1 MIDKIRKGL
10 VRKYTA
16 IIAILLIAVFCS
28 GSYLNLQIT
37 LRNIDKTL
45 MAYLDEEEREA
56 SEIFAEHSIMPQTVE
71 YTDSHRNVLL
81 SFWFK
86 GENLI
91 YAELP
96 TNPQFSTELLE
107 AVKNDNFKTETIH
120 QQKIKNRWYFRMIS
134 RNLYQNGK
142 QIGKVVVVSNT
153 TNLHHSFNHLFI
165 ISSAVIV
172 ILLAL
177 AFFISNLLASK
188 AIMQI
193 ETMFERQKKF
203 VSDASHELRTPLSI
217 MLAYTELLEHKKSS
231 PEIIRRLKDEIISMA
246 DFTGKLLQFARFD
259 NNQALINKEPFNL
272 TDFLQDIYQNAK
284 PLAKQKDINLSAE
297 IAPSLTVTAD
307 KVLIR
312 QLIYIL
318 LDNAIKYSPEK
329 SKIILSAQA
338 DKKQIYITVKDH
350 GIGISEENKQHIFE
364 RFFRADKARNR
375 NNEGLGLGLAMALLI
390 VQKHKGQIEVKSEL
404 NKGSTFI
411 ITLPL

>member
-1 MIDKIRKGL
+1 MIDKIRKSL

-16 IIAILLIAVFCS
+16 IIAIILITVFCS

-45 MAYLDEEEREA
+45 MAYLDEEEHEA
-56 SEIFAEHSIMPQTVE
+56 SEIFAEKTVIPQSVE
-71 YTDSHRNVLL
+71 YTDSRTNVLL

-86 GENLI
+86 GENLV

-96 TNPQFSTELLE
+96 TNPHFSTALLE
-107 AVKNDNFKTETIH
+107 AVKNDNFQTETIH
-120 QQKIKNRWYFRMIS
+120 QQKVKNRWYFRMMS

-153 TNLHHSFNHLFI
+153 TNLHHNFNHLFAV
-165 ISSAVIV
+165 SSIVIV
-172 ILLAL
+172 FLLIL

-193 ETMFERQKKF
+193 EAMFERQKKF
-203 VSDASHELRTPLSI
+203 VSDASHELRTPLSV

-231 PEIIRRLKDEIISMA
+231 PEIIRRLKDEITSMA

-259 NNQALINKEPFNL
+259 NNQALVNKEPFDL
-272 TDFLQDIYQNAK
+272 TAFLQDIYQNIK
-284 PLAKQKDINLSAE
+284 PLAEQKSIKLNAD
-297 IAPSLTVTAD
+297 IAPRLNITAD

-312 QLIYIL
+312 QLVYIL
-318 LDNAIKYSPEK
+318 LDNAIKYSPEN
-329 SKIILSAQA
+329 SKITLSA
-338 DKKQIYITVKDH
+338 DMVKKQIHIAVQDN
-350 GIGISEENKQHIFE
+350 GIGISDENKQHIFE
-364 RFFRADKARNR
+364 RFFRADKARSR

-390 VQKHKGQIEVKSEL
+390 AQKHNGTIEVESKI
-404 NKGSTFI
+404 NAGSTFTV
-411 ITLPL
+411 TLPA

>member
-10 VRKYTA
+10 VHKYTA

-28 GSYLNLQIT
+28 GSYLNLQVT

-45 MAYLDEEEREA
+45 MAYLDEEEHEA
-56 SEIFAEHSIMPQTVE
+56 SEIFAGHSIMPQTVE

-96 TNPQFSTELLE
+96 TNPQFSTALLE

-120 QQKIKNRWYFRMIS
+120 RRKINNHWYFRMIS

-153 TNLHHSFNHLFI
+153 TNLHHNFNHLFV
-165 ISSAVIV
+165 ISSVVIV

-193 ETMFERQKKF
+193 EAMFERQKKF

-231 PEIIRRLKDEIISMA
+231 PEIIRRLKDEITSMA

-259 NNQALINKEPFNL
+259 NNQALVNKEPFDL
-272 TDFLQDIYQNAK
+272 TAFLHDIYQNTK

-350 GIGISEENKQHIFE
+350 GIGISAENKQHIFE
-364 RFFRADKARNR
+364 RFFRADKSRSRNI
-375 NNEGLGLGLAMALLI
+375 EGVGLGLAMALLI

>member
-10 VRKYTA
+10 VHKYTA

-28 GSYLNLQIT
+28 GSYLNLQVT

-45 MAYLDEEEREA
+45 MAYLDEEERES

-96 TNPQFSTELLE
+96 TNPQFSTALLE

-120 QQKIKNRWYFRMIS
+120 RRKINNHWYFRMIS

-153 TNLHHSFNHLFI
+153 TNLHHNFNHLFV
-165 ISSAVIV
+165 ISSVVIV

-193 ETMFERQKKF
+193 EAMFERQKKF
-203 VSDASHELRTPLSI
+203 VSYASHELRTPLSI

-231 PEIIRRLKDEIISMA
+231 PEIIRRLKDEITSMA

-259 NNQALINKEPFNL
+259 NNQALVNKEPFDL
-272 TDFLQDIYQNAK
+272 TVFLHDIYQNTK

-350 GIGISEENKQHIFE
+350 GIGISAENKQHIFE
-364 RFFRADKARNR
+364 RFFRADKSRSHNI
-375 NNEGLGLGLAMALLI
+375 EGVGLGLAMALLI